1 MISVSHIKVG
11 DMFRE
16 RRKNLGVS
24 IAVLAEK
31 CNMAA
36 SHISMME
43 KGQTLIKDGTKVA
56 KMCSTLCDNGTLF
69 AYWAVASLRLEFFNQ
84 DALDM
89 AIEHLKLV
97 AVLGPMNMES
107 FDE

>member
-1 MISVSHIKVG
+1 MLKTFTNDH
-11 DMFRE
+11 
-16 RRKNLGVS
+16 LGEIDV
-24 IAVLAEK
+24 I
-31 CNMAA
+31 
-36 SHISMME
+36 
-43 KGQTLIKDGTKVA
+43 LIDNKPYFDGTKVA